1 MNKKSDFIC
10 SFKQKLTYE
19 DFINFNKYKIKTFD
33 TNPINTNLL
42 NKLKLIFTFI
52 WILLLIITFTAKSDL
67 TLQIVFVLIILFFI
81 LMFSAKKLP
90 YLIAKFHSIK
100 STESLFSLYKDYIL
114 YTPVNT
120 EKNFGE
126 FKFLTETI
134 TEIILDANFCAI
146 KFSSDVIILISLFNN
161 SSQVETMLNYF
172 KTHYSDKIVINKNS

>member
-67 TLQIVFVLIILFFI
+67 TLQIVFV
-81 LMFSAKKLP
+81 
-90 YLIAKFHSIK
+90 
-100 STESLFSLYKDYIL
+100 
-114 YTPVNT
+114 
-120 EKNFGE
+120 
-126 FKFLTETI
+126 
-134 TEIILDANFCAI
+134 
-146 KFSSDVIILISLFNN
+146 
-161 SSQVETMLNYF
+161 
-172 KTHYSDKIVINKNS
+172 